1 MELIQIEEK
10 IKILEL
16 CNDQGFLTDKDK
28 TLLTE
33 LTYVVNQLSLHI
45 VIPSACG
52 YSVSGMDTNMNCNN
66 CGEPKMMH

>member
-1 MELIQIEEK
+1 MELIQIKEK

-33 LTYVVNQLSLHI
+33 LTYVVEQLSLHL
-45 VIPSACG
+45 VSKSFTEEQMSDAYNSG
-52 YSVSGMDTNMNCNN
+52 YSDGLKDGLM
-66 CGEPKMMH
+66 